1 VTRAPRRVRRQLLG
15 ALAVL
20 PVALARRARAQGPY
34 PTRAVRIVVPYSVGI
49 GPDIVARAVGEHLA
63 SQWGQPVVIDNR
75 PGASGIVAFNEVRT
89 TVPDGHTLFI
99 GDTGTL
105 AVNPLIHASLPYN
118 CDRDLVPITKLFY
131 ATLAIQVGGAS
142 RFASMADLLAEARR
156 APGMV
161 SYASLGIGHPMHVA
175 VESMAH
181 AANLQ
186 LLHVPF
192 REGGALMSAV
202 AGGDVDFTPL
212 SMYTASG
219 LAKGGK
225 LRALAVAD
233 NKRLRN
239 HPDLPTIAECGGPP
253 TVMHPWAALVAVT
266 GTPPSVI
273 AALYRDVVAAL
284 LASEVRGR
292 IEGAGFDIDP
302 LAPKDLKALIA
313 ADTAEYAVLV
323 REGRVQQV

>member
-1 VTRAPRRVRRQLLG
+1 
-15 ALAVL
+15 
-20 PVALARRARAQGPY
+20 
-34 PTRAVRIVVPYSVGI
+34 
-49 GPDIVARAVGEHLA
+49 
-63 SQWGQPVVIDNR
+63 
-75 PGASGIVAFNEVRT
+75 
-89 TVPDGHTLFI
+89 
-99 GDTGTL
+99 
-105 AVNPLIHASLPYN
+105 
-118 CDRDLVPITKLFY
+118 
-131 ATLAIQVGGAS
+131 
-142 RFASMADLLAEARR
+142 
-156 APGMV
+156 
-161 SYASLGIGHPMHVA
+161 

-284 LASEVRGR
+284 LAPEVRDR